1 MIPQSLIKF
10 VLFILILICNPV
22 ITNGQT
28 NDSLNTGEKT
38 DYESDLDSL
47 NTIVDSLNYR
57 LTKIEKQLS
66 EKTPLDSLLTGF
78 EDVKDTSSIPED
90 QRSRRKQ
97 LDALLELISQRPGQ
111 LFFNGQ
117 VNAILQGNLPKD
129 NQFSTGTGSLNL
141 FASASFEDGI
151 IIFIDLESIG
161 GNGPDEFA
169 ETLISLNGDA
179 GSTQS
184 EDGFDRIVVNEAW
197 TEFLFLNDIFTIT
210 AGKIDLTNYFDNNA
224 IANDENSQFIS
235 SPLINSSAFA
245 VPSNSPGLRIRTT
258 ILERFYIQFGLS
270 KAENTGNNIFKN
282 LYKIGG
288 IGFKLFPN
296 SDYTAEFHLFG
307 YSHPSADNRFGFGV
321 SMSQTIAA
329 RFTIFGRF
337 ANNEND
343 LADWYGIKNSWSS
356 GAQFI
361 ENLIG
366 EPSIIGMAYGSTK
379 PFNQNFK
386 NEKLTE
392 FYVRQ
397 MINTWI
403 GISLHYQY
411 VWDSAGQQN
420 RYSLLGLRVNF
431 TF

>member
-1 MIPQSLIKF
+1 MFIRLATKTVFLSFILSTGIF
-10 VLFILILICNPV
+10 VLA
-22 ITNGQT
+22 QT
-28 NDSLNTGEKT
+28 PDSINTKDSLSYRQE
-38 DYESDLDSL
+38 LDSL
-47 NTIVDSLNYR
+47 KAVVDSLNLKLTSIKKR
-57 LTKIEKQLS
+57 LEKQ
-66 EKTPLDSLLTGF
+66 TPLDSLLTGF
-78 EDVKDTSSIPED
+78 EDFRDTSSIPED

-117 VNAILQGNLPKD
+117 VNTIIQGNLPED
-129 NQFSTGTGSLNL
+129 NQFATATGSVNL
-141 FASASFEDGI
+141 FASASFENNI
-151 IIFIDLESIG
+151 ILFMDLEAIG

-169 ETLISLNGDA
+169 ETLKSLNGDA

-184 EDGFDRIVVNEAW
+184 ADGFDRIVVNEVW
-197 TEFLFLNDIFTIT
+197 TEFLFLNKIFTIT

-235 SPLINSSAFA
+235 SSLINNTAFA
-245 VPSNSPGLRIRTT
+245 VPSNSPGFRIRTS
-258 ILERFYIQFGLS
+258 ILDRFYIQFAMV
-270 KAENTGNNIFKN
+270 KTENSGKNIFDN

-288 IGFKLFPN
+288 IGFKILPN

-307 YSHPSADNRFGFGV
+307 YSHPLSNSSFGFGV

-337 ANNEND
+337 ANNENE
-343 LADWYGIKNSWSS
+343 LAEWYRIKNSWST

-361 ENLIG
+361 ENLIE
-366 EPSIIGMAYGSTK
+366 EPSIIGIAYGSTK
-379 PFNQNFK
+379 PFDQIFK

-392 FYVRQ
+392 LYIRQ
-397 MINTWI
+397 MINQW
-403 GISLHYQY
+403 ISLSVHYQY
-411 VWDSAGQQN
+411 VWDTFGIDDK
-420 RYSLLGLRVNF
+420 YSILGLRVNF

>member
-1 MIPQSLIKF
+1 MLIRYAIKIILFSFIISAEIF
-10 VLFILILICNPV
+10 VFA
-22 ITNGQT
+22 QT
-28 NDSLNTGEKT
+28 PDSINIKDTLSYRRE
-38 DYESDLDSL
+38 LDSL
-47 NTIVDSLNYR
+47 KTVVDSLN
-57 LTKIEKQLS
+57 LKMTLIENQLKKQ
-66 EKTPLDSLLTGF
+66 TPLDSLLTGF
-78 EDVKDTSSIPED
+78 EDIRDTSSIPED

-129 NQFSTGTGSLNL
+129 DQFSTATGSLNL
-141 FASASFEDGI
+141 FASASFENSI
-151 IIFIDLESIG
+151 IMFIDLESIG

-184 EDGFDRIVVNEAW
+184 ADGFDRIVVNEAW
-197 TEFLFLNDIFTIT
+197 TEFLFLNDIFTVT

-235 SPLINSSAFA
+235 SPFINSSAFA

-258 ILERFYIQFGLS
+258 ILERFYIQFAIA
-270 KAENTGNNIFKN
+270 KAENTGNNIFNN

-288 IGFKLFPN
+288 IGFKLLPN
-296 SDYTAEFHLFG
+296 SKYTAEFHLFG
-307 YSHPSADNRFGFGV
+307 YSHPLADNRFGFGV

-337 ANNEND
+337 GNNENE

-392 FYVRQ
+392 FYIRQ

-403 GISLHYQY
+403 SISAHYQY
-411 VWDSAGQQN
+411 VWDTFGEDD
-420 RYSLLGLRVNF
+420 RYSILGLRINF